1 MATSCINIKSVEYQT
16 LKKKSGISDF
26 TLSAIC
32 RTYMDKYGRFPY
44 LDELNSNSTQYLK
57 DQINLKDNNSAKVK
71 DILDYAKANSIE
83 EANIKI
89 NDNHRDLEVTI
100 IPLEKEAL
108 VHIDRLP
115 SLYHNDENKDFD
127 ASNVNS
133 KAFLQHIISK
143 FSKLYGIKFI
153 PITTAEISAGKVGTQ
168 IIDPEY
174 KSAFVYNNNVYI
186 NTDIASIDDPIHEM
200 FHIFLGGIRFK
211 NPDLYFNLVNT
222 AENFKGYDRMRE
234 HYSFKT
240 QQDLNEEIFVK
251 ELARYYTGL
260 SNQITGLSDSIKH
273 EIEYNLYRMLDITLK
288 GNYSSKS
295 LGTDAFQFSLKQLAQ
310 LLDSAEM
317 KNEFQTSL
325 GDAQIHRIL
334 ANRKSE
340 LLKSNELKQ
349 ICK

>member
-1 MATSCINIKSVEYQT
+1 MASNCINIKSAEFQT

-26 TLSAIC
+26 KLQAIC

-44 LDELNSNSTQYLK
+44 LDELDSDSTQYLK
-57 DQINLKDNNSAKVK
+57 DQINLKDDNSAKIE
-71 DILDYAKANSIE
+71 DILNYTKTDSIE
-83 EANIKI
+83 EANVKI
-89 NDNHRDLEVTI
+89 NDSHRDLEVTI
-100 IPLEKEAL
+100 TPLEKEAI
-108 VHIDRLP
+108 VNIDRLP
-115 SLYHNDENKDFD
+115 SLYHTEEGKNSDI
-127 ASNVNS
+127 SNVNS
-133 KAFLQHIISK
+133 KSFLEHVINK
-143 FSKLYGIKFI
+143 FSQLYGIKFI
-153 PITTAEISAGKVGTQ
+153 PITTAEISAGKIDTQ

-174 KSAFVYNNNVYI
+174 KSAFVYNNNIYI

-211 NPDLYFNLVNT
+211 NPDLYFSLVNT

-260 SNQITGLSDSIKH
+260 SNQITGLSNPIKH

-295 LGTDAFQFSLKQLAQ
+295 LGIEAFQFSLKQLAQ

-340 LLKSNELKQ
+340 LLESNELKQ